1 MYQLLNLIVPKLFFG
16 ICCKVFSGRGPEIAE
31 QHIYTGFFL
40 QIQVRAY
47 DGGFPTL
54 SDTTF
59 VDVNVIRVTD
69 TLSFFTANYFETITE
84 NLPVASSVLTVS
96 AQPAVS

>member
-1 MYQLLNLIVPKLFFG
+1 MRV
-16 ICCKVFSGRGPEIAE
+16 
-31 QHIYTGFFL
+31 
-40 QIQVRAY
+40 Y

-69 TLSFFTANYFETITE
+69 VLSFFTSNYFETITE
-84 NLPVASSVLTVS
+84 NLPVAASVLTVS
-96 AQPAVS
+96 AQPSVGGNLDDVSWQPCYIESLKIIETTNTCLCRKMKLY